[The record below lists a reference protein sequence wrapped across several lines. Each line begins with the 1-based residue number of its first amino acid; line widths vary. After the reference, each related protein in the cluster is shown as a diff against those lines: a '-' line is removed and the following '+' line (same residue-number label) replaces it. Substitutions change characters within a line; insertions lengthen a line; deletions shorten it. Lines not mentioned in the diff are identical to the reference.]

1 VNEKIVCYK
10 KVVYAGPKYFDTL
23 KSEPGPI
30 RPEKLGPTYNSATCF
45 VKSFILRVLRA

>member
-1 VNEKIVCYK
+1 MKKIFCYK

-23 KSEPGPI
+23 KCEPGPI
-30 RPEKLGPTYNSATCF
+30 RPEKPSPTYNPAPCF